1 MGDVAVAPLTVRC
14 LWDAAFGVMSRP
26 VVPPLAQ
33 EFFAMTRNRLQ
44 SAAVLSALTLAL
56 AACQG
61 DVGPT
66 GPAGQTGAQGPAG
79 PSGPTGPQGPT
90 GPAGPTGAAGANNG
104 RSIYGVD
111 ANNTLLTFGALR
123 PDLIARRVTIAGL
136 ALGETVLG
144 IDFGPVDGRLYALGS
159 TSRVYTL
166 DTLSGAATAVST
178 APFTTALAGTSF
190 GFDFNPVPNRIRVH
204 GNTNQNL
211 RLVPRLGGA
220 TDGTVAAVDGALTY
234 AAGDSGFGLLPS
246 IGGTAY
252 TNSVSGATTTVLYA
266 IDFTRDVLTTLANPN
281 DGIMTTVGALGVNT
295 SGDVGFDIAGN
306 NGTAYVT
313 LTVGG
318 GFGGS
323 TLYVINLAS
332 GSLFPVGGVANA
344 APLRGIAVAP

>member
-1 MGDVAVAPLTVRC
+1 MPRISLHSSFVRPL
-14 LWDAAFGVMSRP
+14 
-26 VVPPLAQ
+26 
-33 EFFAMTRNRLQ
+33 
-44 SAAVLSALTLAL
+44 LAL
-56 AACQG
+56 AVAALSACEG

-66 GPAGQTGAQGPAG
+66 GPAGADGAQGPAG
-79 PSGPTGPQGPT
+79 PTGPNGPSGPTGPTGPT
-90 GPAGPTGAAGANNG
+90 GSANG

-111 ANNTLLTFGALR
+111 GNNSLITFGALR
-123 PDLIARRVTIAGL
+123 PDVVLRRVTVAGL
-136 ALGETVLG
+136 QAGESLQG

-166 DTLSGAATAVST
+166 DTLTGAATIVG
-178 APFTTALAGTSF
+178 TTAFTPVLAGTNF

-211 RLVPRLGGA
+211 RLVPRLNGA

-234 AAGDSGFGLLPS
+234 ALGDGGMLQTPS

-266 IDFTRDVLTTLANPN
+266 IDFARDALVTLANPN

-295 SGDVGFDIAGN
+295 TGDVGFDIAGN
-306 NGTAYVT
+306 NGSAYVT

-318 GFGGS
+318 GFSGS
-323 TLYVINLAS
+323 TLYSINLAT
-332 GSLFPVGGVANA
+332 GTLFPVGGVANA
-344 APLRGIAVAP
+344 APLRGIAIAP